1 MKRSGLIALAAILF
15 AAVIAITA
23 SAINQKRERT
33 GDNPEADEIT
43 SAERWEYLVVSGANS
58 NLSPS
63 GNSSLRKESMGI
75 FSRES
80 FVLEQAMDKL
90 GAKGWELVS
99 VTGDPREPTYTFK
112 RKK

>member
-1 MKRSGLIALAAILF
+1 MKRGIRIVLASILF
-15 AAVIAITA
+15 ATVIAITA
-23 SAINQKRERT
+23 SAISQRRAT
-33 GDNPEADEIT
+33 SDGATADEAT
-43 SAERWEYLVVSGANS
+43 SGERWEYLVVSGANN
-58 NLSPS
+58 NLTAS
-63 GNSSLRKESMGI
+63 GNPNLRKDNSG

-99 VTGDPREPTYTFK
+99 VSSSPSEPIYYFK